1 MTSADL
7 EREMSKLV
15 ALSGTYTI
23 PFRFPGGWAMSEEAC
38 RFVGTFVRWARPRRV
53 LEFGSGF
60 SSLVIA
66 SELARH
72 GGGKL
77 DSIDNSVRWSTTAR
91 EMAREHD
98 LLGWVEFHLFPLG
111 LRIDRSDPYVFYR
124 IQRAFYEGQS
134 PYDLVIVDGPHHDV
148 GRDGALPES
157 FARLRVGGHVIMDD
171 CKSDHMKHT
180 LAKWKMLFGRSIV
193 CIDSIEIGNGV
204 GVIKK
209 LNDSPPDFLAL
220 PRSHRI
226 RDWVRTVRN
235 LVRVIRLHLNKD

>member
-7 EREMSKLV
+7 EREMSTLV
-15 ALSGTYTI
+15 ALSSTYTI
-23 PFRFPGGWAMSEEAC
+23 PFRSPGGWAMSEEAC
-38 RFVGTFVRWARPRRV
+38 RFVGTFVRWACPRRV

-77 DSIDNSVRWSTTAR
+77 DSIDNSVRWSPAAW

-98 LLGWVEFHLFPLG
+98 LLGWVEFHRFPLG
-111 LRIDRSDPYVFYR
+111 LRIYRSVPAVFYK
-124 IQRAFYEGQS
+124 IQRSFYEGRS
-134 PYDLVIVDGPHHDV
+134 PYDLAVVDGPHQDV
-148 GRDGALPES
+148 GRDGALPET

-180 LAKWKMLFGRSIV
+180 LAKWKILFGRSIV
-193 CIDSIEIGNGV
+193 CVDSLEIGNGV

-209 LNDSPPDFLAL
+209 LEDSPPDFLAF
-220 PRSHRI
+220 PASRQI
-226 RDWVRTVRN
+226 WDWVRTVRN
-235 LVRVIRLHLNKD
+235 LARVIHLHLNRD